1 MSWKVKAAWKERKES
16 QAEDIMTP
24 GMEEAESEP
33 RECLD
38 LQYDHTLENIL
49 PLHVFKDA
57 VNQTLCPPV
66 LLGP

>member
-1 MSWKVKAAWKERKES
+1 
-16 QAEDIMTP
+16 MTP

-49 PLHVFKDA
+49 TLHVFKDA